1 MRMQFMSAPEIK
13 LYHSDVYVPD
23 WMWKPAMQLIKTI
36 DVTSPYAIGR
46 HVQKALNGE
55 DVRWSHDLHFVPF
68 VRAFN
73 KIKNGDDSEI
83 FEIETTEGV
92 VTKVVARTSY
102 DEDSDIS
109 IVVRNGKICSAWRNS
124 SDDTHG
130 TLDTSKYEQDP
141 DEYFSEEDFA
151 DDLEFEEE

>member
-1 MRMQFMSAPEIK
+1 MHMQFLSAPEIK

-36 DVTSPYAIGR
+36 DVTKPYAIGR
-46 HVQKALNGE
+46 HVQKALDGE
-55 DVRWSHDLHFVPF
+55 DDRWSHTLHYVPF

-73 KIKNGDDSEI
+73 RIKKGINSEI
-83 FEIETTEGV
+83 FEIETTNGV

-102 DEDSDIS
+102 NANSDIS
-109 IVVRNGKICSAWRNS
+109 MVIRRGKICSAWKNAF
-124 SDDTHG
+124 DDIHN
-130 TLDTSKYEQDP
+130 TLDSSKYEQDQN
-141 DEYFSEEDFA
+141 EYFSEEDFA